1 MATMLPQVPNY
12 LPQGG
17 GIDPFGSLLQGA
29 QVGAQ
34 FAAIQQQQAAREQA
48 LRQQQQLDEAFA
60 QLQAKPEKTFED
72 YERVALLLPKDR
84 AEVMFKAFE
93 AQSKERQQATLG
105 FAGRLMGAAQ
115 SGNRDMVLS
124 MLRERAA
131 AERNSGRAQDAKG
144 WEDTASIAE
153 MMEPGAIDG
162 FVGSIVSGLPGGKDL
177 IDNITKA
184 REDQRRGKMF
194 GPEFAKATAD
204 ADRAKAEAVK
214 SGVDATF
221 APAVAEAN
229 LTTAQANAIKAAS
242 DAKFADQLNAA
253 GLDEKNWNIR
263 AVRNRISVE
272 NARLSLD
279 REKTAADVAEIL
291 SRVGERANSIPDAA
305 KKDIN
310 EAAVKAATSRQQA
323 VQFNS
328 LADKLA
334 AEGGGFGLFS
344 SAADYLRKATGNQGY
359 VQELRQEFT
368 RLRNSAAV
376 QSLPPGPATDRDI
389 QLVLEG
395 FPPANADARTM
406 ASFLRGMAKLQDI
419 DASVQN
425 SRVDW
430 LSQNRG
436 SLGRAQTSFIAGD
449 FAVKPGETF
458 SDFTA
463 RVSSEIGRRYQQ
475 RGATPAPGA
484 ATPTPA
490 TPTPAG
496 QPAQPSSIRARA
508 DAIIRGE
515 MPPGGR

>member
-1 MATMLPQVPNY
+1 
-12 LPQGG
+12 
-17 GIDPFGSLLQGA
+17 
-29 QVGAQ
+29 
-34 FAAIQQQQAAREQA
+34 
-48 LRQQQQLDEAFA
+48 
-60 QLQAKPEKTFED
+60 
-72 YERVALLLPKDR
+72 
-84 AEVMFKAFE
+84 
-93 AQSKERQQATLG
+93 
-105 FAGRLMGAAQ
+105 
-115 SGNRDMVLS
+115 
-124 MLRERAA
+124 
-131 AERNSGRAQDAKG
+131 
-144 WEDTASIAE
+144 
-153 MMEPGAIDG
+153 
-162 FVGSIVSGLPGGKDL
+162 
-177 IDNITKA
+177 
-184 REDQRRGKMF
+184 
-194 GPEFAKATAD
+194 
-204 ADRAKAEAVK
+204 
-214 SGVDATF
+214 
-221 APAVAEAN
+221 
-229 LTTAQANAIKAAS
+229 
-242 DAKFADQLNAA
+242 
-253 GLDEKNWNIR
+253 
-263 AVRNRISVE
+263 
-272 NARLSLD
+272 
-279 REKTAADVAEIL
+279 
-291 SRVGERANSIPDAA
+291 
-305 KKDIN
+305 
-310 EAAVKAATSRQQA
+310 

-344 SAADYLRKATGNQGY
+344 SASDYLRKATGNQGY

-419 DASVQN
+419 DAAVQN

-449 FAVKPGETF
+449 FGVKPGETF

-463 RVSSEIGRRYQQ
+463 RVSSEVGRRYQQ